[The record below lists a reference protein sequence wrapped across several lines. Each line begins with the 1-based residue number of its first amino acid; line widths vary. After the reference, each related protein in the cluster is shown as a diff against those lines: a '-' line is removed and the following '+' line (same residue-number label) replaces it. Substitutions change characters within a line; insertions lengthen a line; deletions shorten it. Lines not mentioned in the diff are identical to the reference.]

1 MIKLADAAAQVLAL
15 SLLAAFAGSAIAQQ
29 DFPNKPIHILVSS
42 TPGGSSDLSAR
53 LIGQKLTE
61 SWGQPV
67 IVDNRPGANSIIA
80 AEALAKST
88 PDGHTTMLVQLAH
101 IINPLVVP
109 NLPFDAI
116 RDFAPVATIT
126 NSRYVLT
133 VNFSI
138 PANSLKEFIAY
149 AKSRPGQLNYASS
162 GTASAA
168 HLTTEILSSMV
179 GITMQHIPYKGPTQI
194 LNDLA
199 GGQLQVYLAT
209 ALSTL
214 PYIKAGRIRAIAI
227 SGDTRLPALPEVPTF
242 AEAGVP
248 GFDMKN
254 WYGFIA
260 PGATPRPVINKMS
273 AEIAKILTMPDTVAK
288 LASQGGEP
296 FITTPEQFAELMK
309 ADMARFARI
318 IKAANIKIEK

>member
-1 MIKLADAAAQVLAL
+1 MIKRANAVAQILAL
-15 SLLAAFAGSAIAQQ
+15 GLLAAFAGPTFAQQ
-29 DFPNKPIHILVSS
+29 DFPNKPIRILVSS

-80 AEALAKST
+80 AEALAKSA

-101 IINPLVVP
+101 VINPLVVA

-116 RDFAPVATIT
+116 KDFAPVATIT

-133 VNFSI
+133 INLSI

-179 GITMQHIPYKGPTQI
+179 GITMQHVPYKGPTQV

-199 GGQLQVYLAT
+199 GGQVQVYLAT
-209 ALSTL
+209 ALTTL
-214 PYIKAGRIRAIAI
+214 PYIVAGRIRAIAI
-227 SGDTRLPALPEVPTF
+227 SGDTRSPALPQLPTF
-242 AEAGVP
+242 DEAGLP

-254 WYGFIA
+254 WYGFLA
-260 PGATPRPVINKMS
+260 PGRTPRPVVSKLS

-288 LASQGGEP
+288 LASQGGDP

-318 IKAANIKIEK
+318 IKTANITIEK